1 MSDHPSDT
9 NAREYGPGKAA
20 VCDERCPITKH
31 DCEHRPPYPE
41 WGGCRT
47 FREHNADTRLEA
59 QATRPLPDDVKAAV
73 DGVQEAM
80 DEVLTLL
87 APMLTD
93 RLGKALNRL
102 CEANDASAA
111 ALTAAQA
118 EIAERDA
125 LLEAE
130 RNRSLRLLS
139 LEADVSDHC
148 TNCAYEC
155 AGSGTAFDEG
165 EFGGWQCWLHDHYV
179 SVLAALTADKEG
191 AE

>member
-73 DGVQEAM
+73 RA
-80 DEVLTLL
+80 
-87 APMLTD
+87 D
-93 RLGKALNRL
+93 RDHAV
-102 CEANDASAA
+102 
-111 ALTAAQA
+111 
-118 EIAERDA
+118 
-125 LLEAE
+125 
-130 RNRSLRLLS
+130 RLLTHYLDLAGVIKDS
-139 LEADVSDHC
+139 DNRVEVSEIVDYIIEAAIGNLRGRMMRDGMV
-148 TNCAYEC
+148 
-155 AGSGTAFDEG
+155 
-165 EFGGWQCWLHDHYV
+165 
-179 SVLAALTADKEG
+179 
-191 AE
+191 